1 MYRFMKVLLLIIIG
15 VLAVAVLF
23 GCGDDGAQ
31 VDAGMH
37 TIVEIDDLLA
47 NPRRFQDDT
56 LATGTVTT
64 FSTEGG
70 VTLIGVVDNEHI
82 LMCRNLDCVG
92 SKIYTLNMSGQSN
105 PDPGDVITMLGSFE
119 DTGGFW
125 IFHISDFQVSDNII
139 ELLR

>member
-1 MYRFMKVLLLIIIG
+1 MCRFVKFLPLVTMSVLL
-15 VLAVAVLF
+15 VSALF
-23 GCGDDGAQ
+23 ACGDGEY
-31 VDAGMH
+31 
-37 TIVEIDDLLA
+37 TIREIDELLV
-47 NPRRFQDDT
+47 NPSRFQSNT

-70 VTLIGVVDNEHI
+70 ITLIGVVDNEHI

-92 SKIYTLNMSGQSN
+92 SKMYALNMSGQTH
-105 PDPGDVITMLGSFE
+105 PELGDVITMLGTFE

-125 IFHISDFQVSDNII
+125 IFHITDFQVNDNII